1 MTTNNSH
8 QIRFSSHR
16 LSTNPAHDNKQLI
29 SFYPFHHQ
37 YHNMSMLTSDKIQ
50 GQSLHPH
57 IPMTRNSSSRRHSS
71 YHRPLLP
78 HYRGN
83 FSHLPACSKNIHIYE
98 DTLNKQSLH
107 TSLNHKSSLINLQTP
122 MLTAG
127 KRHHSITILRSIED
141 VTKIKENE
149 DENEIK
155 KKNWCKKLYKDV
167 CRLVNVFRIL
177 PFLLFCLC
185 VTMITIFYDAT
196 WTFVVDYMKRS
207 NLTAEKGSHIIFGAG
222 LIAIFG
228 EIGFGYMGDSKK

>member
-1 MTTNNSH
+1 
-8 QIRFSSHR
+8 
-16 LSTNPAHDNKQLI
+16 
-29 SFYPFHHQ
+29 
-37 YHNMSMLTSDKIQ
+37 MSMLTSDNIQ

-57 IPMTRNSSSRRHSS
+57 IPMRGNSSSRRHSS

-78 HYRGN
+78 HNRGN
-83 FSHLPACSKNIHIYE
+83 FSHLPACSKNIE
-98 DTLNKQSLH
+98 DTSNTQSLYI
-107 TSLNHKSSLINLQTP
+107 SLNHKSSLTNLHTP

-127 KRHHSITILRSIED
+127 KRHHSLAVARSIED
-141 VTKIKENE
+141 ITKIKENE
-149 DENEIK
+149 DGNEIK
-155 KKNWCKKLYKDV
+155 KKNWCKQLYKDV

-222 LIAIFG
+222 FIAIFG
-228 EIGFGYMGDSKK
+228 EIGYGYIGDSKK